1 VQKPGCAVGEVRTR
15 LGKTLRFVLTS
26 PSSLIFEGGIKDELL
41 DYAETSLLFAD
52 VKISPQI
59 ICWNRMIL
67 FYGTTLYELPCASFT
82 PSRQALLGQG
92 RQASARRWHTS
103 SPFGSPAAMS
113 TVSSSRSTPTHS

>member
-1 VQKPGCAVGEVRTR
+1 VGEVRTR
-15 LGKTLRFVLTS
+15 LCKVLWFVLTL
-26 PSSLIFEGGIKDELL
+26 PSSLILEGGIKDELL
-41 DYAETSLLFAD
+41 DYAETGLLFAD

-67 FYGTTLYELPCASFT
+67 FYGTTLCELPCALFT
-82 PSRQALLGQG
+82 PSYPRQALLVQG

-113 TVSSSRSTPTHS
+113 TASSSRSTPTHS